1 MRWVRRF
8 LVVILFLGALAFVA
22 DRVWRGPDPQ
32 TILANLEVP
41 PSPPLSPQEELAT
54 MRIAPGFRLELVAS
68 EPLVVDPVAMD
79 WDEKGRLYVVEMR
92 GFMRDLSGGGAERP
106 VGRVVILEDID
117 GDGAMDERHVFRD
130 GLVLPRAIAVL
141 PEGILLGVPPDLLLC
156 RDENSNLRCED
167 NELKS
172 LGPYANDA
180 GNVEHR
186 ENGLLPGID
195 GWIYNAKSSR
205 RFRLREDVLEIE
217 PTLFRGQWGL
227 AQDDEGRLHYNHNSG
242 FLYIDQF
249 PGEFL
254 LRQRAT
260 ASQIRKAGINI
271 DLAPDE
277 KVWGIRVAPGLNRAY
292 QPGTLR
298 RNGRQNG
305 PTGVSGLVIQRGDQY
320 GNEYKGDAFVPESA
334 GSVLSRFSIKHEEE
348 SVQATHHLYSDPD
361 WTQREFI
368 ASTDERFR
376 PVDAKVGPDGAV
388 WMIDMYRGVIQHA
401 QYVSDYLRDY
411 IETNG
416 LEAPGATGRIW
427 RIVRED
433 TPITYSPP
441 LLDTVERLVAALDHP
456 NGWVRDRAQRR
467 LIFMAQPE
475 AVTALL
481 NLDAFTPIGR
491 SHALWTLRGLGR
503 LPLSTWLDATR
514 DSDPSVRKVAL
525 RVGESLLPDHTT
537 AYLERAVH
545 LLSDPDFGVR
555 IQAIHSLGQLRP
567 ELRPLEPL
575 EVIAEQ
581 GSAVERQ
588 AVLSSLAGLESDAL
602 RNQVAKQSHASDEW
616 IRSLT
621 TAAFM
626 FAQAHPD
633 HAREITALLD
643 LIQDHRENDLGL
655 LLIEGLRDAQGLPG
669 YERVVLGSPHSLFS
683 SLETATHES
692 AIRTIRRGFTWDG
705 DPTPGGARALT
716 QEESAHRALG
726 QKLFKTTCATC
737 HGTTGRGLEGLAP
750 PLAGSPWVRD
760 SDDWLVRI
768 ILQGLQGRI
777 LINEVEWNSSMPGH
791 GHDPRFDD
799 DAVAGLATHLRRSFG
814 HADRPVAPETISRI
828 RRESAGRSEAWTAKE
843 LLALPIEHRLD
854 RYVGTYRIP
863 VVGIEMVVRRD
874 GSQLTIGRSQGGQAP
889 LLEISEGLLTGEGM
903 QLLFDSS
910 VDGDPQSAEVTF
922 GDQSITVSRVED

>member
-8 LVVILFLGALAFVA
+8 LVVILFLGALSFVA

-41 PSPPLSPQEELAT
+41 PSPPLSPEEELAT

-68 EPLVVDPVAMD
+68 EPFVVDPVAMD

-106 VGRVVILEDID
+106 VGRVVMLEDID

-260 ASQIRKAGINI
+260 ASRIRKAGINI

-361 WTQREFI
+361 WTKREFI

-441 LLDTVERLVAALDHP
+441 LLDTVERLVAATRPPQWMGSRPRPTPSHLHGSTRGGHRAPQPRRFHSDRPFTRTLD
-456 NGWVRDRAQRR
+456 
-467 LIFMAQPE
+467 
-475 AVTALL
+475 
-481 NLDAFTPIGR
+481 TPWPR
-491 SHALWTLRGLGR
+491 PT
-503 LPLSTWLDATR
+503 PPFTWLDATR

-525 RVGESLLPDHTT
+525 RVGESLLPDHAT
-537 AYLERAVH
+537 AYLERVVH

-692 AIRTIRRGFTWDG
+692 AIR
-705 DPTPGGARALT
+705 PSEEAL
-716 QEESAHRALG
+716 
-726 QKLFKTTCATC
+726 
-737 HGTTGRGLEGLAP
+737 HGTEIQPPVGLARSLKRKALIAPSAKNSSRQPAQPVTAP
-750 PLAGSPWVRD
+750 PAGAWKDSRPRSPDHPGCAIPMTGWYGSSYKDSRAGSSSTKSSGILLCLDMGMTLD
-760 SDDWLVRI
+760 STMMRWR
-768 ILQGLQGRI
+768 
-777 LINEVEWNSSMPGH
+777 
-791 GHDPRFDD
+791 
-799 DAVAGLATHLRRSFG
+799 A
-814 HADRPVAPETISRI
+814 
-828 RRESAGRSEAWTAKE
+828 
-843 LLALPIEHRLD
+843 
-854 RYVGTYRIP
+854 
-863 VVGIEMVVRRD
+863 
-874 GSQLTIGRSQGGQAP
+874 
-889 LLEISEGLLTGEGM
+889 
-903 QLLFDSS
+903 
-910 VDGDPQSAEVTF
+910 
-922 GDQSITVSRVED
+922 